1 MKLLFVII
9 SKEDVDQVISGLNKE
24 GFRATKIAS
33 SGGFLKKKN
42 VTLMIGVQEDQ
53 MKAVIDIVKGICHER
68 QTVEVGGAII
78 FAVDVSHYEKI

>member
-53 MKAVIDIVKGICHER
+53 MKAVIDIVKGNE
-68 QTVEVGGAII
+68 Q
-78 FAVDVSHYEKI
+78 SL

>member
-33 SGGFLKKKN
+33 SGGFLKKKKCDFDDWCA
-42 VTLMIGVQEDQ
+42 GRPDES
-53 MKAVIDIVKGICHER
+53 
-68 QTVEVGGAII
+68 
-78 FAVDVSHYEKI
+78 SHRYCQRASAMNARR

>member
-42 VTLMIGVQEDQ
+42 VTLVCR
-53 MKAVIDIVKGICHER
+53 KTR
-68 QTVEVGGAII
+68 
-78 FAVDVSHYEKI
+78 